1 LRHKQ
6 NQQGVLAL
14 TQEAVVFVAS
24 LMRSVQE
31 AVAAAERV
39 ALVAEAEAVVI
50 GAAQQEIAVRPK
62 L

>member
-1 LRHKQ
+1 
-6 NQQGVLAL
+6 L

-39 ALVAEAEAVVI
+39 ALVAEAEAVVT
-50 GAAQQEIAVRPK
+50 GAAQQDIAVRPK